1 MAGPRRFRPARST
14 PATKGHIR
22 QSTTIAVVATDAI
35 LTKAQTKRLAI
46 MAQTGLAR
54 AIYPVHTPLDGDV
67 VFAAATG
74 KKTLAEPVLSLSV
87 LGALAANVL
96 ARAIA
101 RGVYEA
107 KALPFPGALPDW
119 KSKFGV

>member
-1 MAGPRRFRPARST
+1 L
-14 PATKGHIR
+14 
-22 QSTTIAVVATDAI
+22 VATDAA
-35 LTKAQTKRLAI
+35 LTKAQCHRLAV
-46 MAQTGLAR
+46 MAQTGCAR
-54 AIYPVHTPLDGDV
+54 AIYPVHTPLDGDI

-74 KKTLAEPVLSLSV
+74 RTPLADPLLSLTA

-107 KALPFPGALPDW
+107 SALPLESALPSWRD
-119 KSKFGV
+119 KFA